1 MQVQSLKEAKLS
13 KDVRERVEKDV
24 DLQFTLSQRESVIK
38 SMKKELQTAKAQ
50 NTKSKNQVAS
60 LKKLIE
66 KLEK

>member
-38 SMKKELQTAKAQ
+38 SIKKELQTAKAQ
-50 NTKSKNQVAS
+50 NTKSKN
-60 LKKLIE
+60 
-66 KLEK
+66 